1 MAQPRNAH
9 PTPKRR
15 RPAAF
20 GRDADE
26 AARPPSS
33 ERPPMTTPPKTSWT
47 PKATTNAASKTSRA
61 AASASRTKA
70 FIRIRA

>member
-26 AARPPSS
+26 
-33 ERPPMTTPPKTSWT
+33 
-47 PKATTNAASKTSRA
+47 SRA
-61 AASASRTKA
+61 AALLGAAADDNAAQDELDAEGDYERSVEDVARRRQRLQDQG
-70 FIRIRA
+70 IY